1 MKKRKGPMRKLIV
14 AVMLLALS
22 TASLIGST
30 YAWFTMNKT
39 VTVTGMEMKT
49 KVSGNLL
56 ICADNVEA
64 SYSPNNLSQSVKA
77 VLEPVSSVTG
87 LTDSFFYTVNGKAN
101 GDANVDDYK
110 DYDTVGLGTTGFSDD
125 DTTNYTNQFSK
136 DYGITKTGANGL
148 ISGEDRAKG
157 FVDYVFYLKAT
168 ADADNQ
174 EIVMTECNLLY
185 NGAAIDDASKAAV
198 DKDNAWRIAVFAS
211 DITANGGKGTTGDA
225 ATVGSLD
232 PAASGTAKVILT
244 RSGAANQDGT
254 KAVSAAATAP
264 SESATYNTWDA
275 ANIGSIATSGA
286 SKYFKVTVRVWLEG
300 EDTSCKSSTY
310 ALLTNLYTLGAKFE
324 LKAGT
329 ESGVAN
335 IQSDAALTDASDF
348 S

>member
-1 MKKRKGPMRKLIV
+1 MTVKTLRRQLAAAIAMTLVSTV
-14 AVMLLALS
+14 ALGS
-22 TASLIGST
+22 ST

-64 SYSPNNLSQSVKA
+64 NYSPNNLSQSVKA

-101 GDANVDDYK
+101 GAANVYDYK
-110 DYDTVGLGTTGFSDD
+110 DYDTVGLGTTGFTEDD
-125 DTTNYTNQFSK
+125 STNYTNQFSK
-136 DYGITKTGANGL
+136 DYGITKNGADGL
-148 ISGEDRAKG
+148 ISGENSAKG

-168 ADADNQ
+168 ADAEYQ

-185 NGAAIDDASKAAV
+185 NGAAINDSTLAAV

-211 DITANGGKGTTGDA
+211 DITTNGGKGTTGDA
-225 ATVGSLD
+225 VDVGSLD

-244 RSGAANQDGT
+244 RSGATNQDGT
-254 KAVSAAATAP
+254 KAVSVAATAP
-264 SESATYNTWDA
+264 SVSATYNTWDT
-275 ANIGSIATSGA
+275 ANIGSIASSGT

-329 ESGVAN
+329 ESGVTN
-335 IQSDAALTDASDF
+335 IQSDANLTDASDF